1 MVLVQN
7 ALIKQSYG
15 LTEREFLIMLAA
27 SNGTL
32 GASFTD
38 NLPFNGYRDNDVS
51 TAISECFD
59 DIINSDIEAVDE
71 MAENLSYAST
81 SHKWLDYLALLL
93 GYTGYGFWNIKFT
106 ITQKQRL
113 IKYAMQ
119 IWSRMGSSYSLITV
133 LNCLDIPYKDYWEL
147 RGAFMAVNVQSD
159 EYGGVVALNQAD
171 VNGTTLQRVTPFEG
185 FVRMKV
191 TLMRWDKLWKLAQ
204 TIVRYFSPAVTTI
217 DVVYE
222 EFIADMSL
230 VDEPVFS

>member
-1 MVLVQN
+1 MPLIRN
-7 ALIKQSYG
+7 ALIKKSYG
-15 LTEREFLIMLAA
+15 LTEHEYLVMLAA

-38 NLPFNGYRDNDVS
+38 NLPFNGYRDNEVS

-59 DIINSDIEAVDE
+59 SIINSDIEAVDD

-93 GYTGYGFWNIKFT
+93 GYTGYGFWNVKFT
-106 ITQKQRL
+106 VTQKQRL
-113 IKYAMQ
+113 IRYAMQ

-147 RGAFMAVNVQSD
+147 KGAFLAVNVQSD
-159 EYGGVVALNQAD
+159 SYGGLVALNQDDA
-171 VNGTTLQRVTPFEG
+171 NGTTLQRVTPFEG
-185 FVRMKV
+185 FVRMNV
-191 TLMRWDKLWKLAQ
+191 TLMRWDKLWKLTQ

-217 DVVYE
+217 DIVYE
-222 EFIADMSL
+222 EFIADMSM